1 MDIYL
6 GTILAFAFGYAP
18 QGFAVCYG
26 QELSVSQNQALFSLL
41 SNKYGGN
48 GTTNFALPDLRGRS
62 IVGQGQGPG
71 LTNIPLGQ
79 AAGVE
84 GLALTINNLPAHIHT
99 LTNGAAVV
107 TTTVQTVDNGNE
119 SIDSGNGANALGTG
133 GNMVSIYREQPSGTD
148 HIAGVTSV
156 IRGATGVAG
165 NSIPI
170 YIRNPYLGLCY
181 CIATEGIYPVR
192 P

>member
-18 QGFAVCYG
+18 QDFMLCDGRL
-26 QELSVSQNQALFSLL
+26 LSIQQYAALFAILGTTF
-41 SNKYGGN
+41 GGN
-48 GTTNFALPDLRGRS
+48 GQTTFGIPDLRGRS

-71 LTNIPLGQ
+71 LSDISWGEADGKETLMLLSSNMPSH
-79 AAGVE
+79 
-84 GLALTINNLPAHIHT
+84 AHP

-133 GNMVSIYREQPSGTD
+133 GNMVSIYREQPSGD
-148 HIAGVTSV
+148 DYIAGVTSV
-156 IRGATGVAG
+156 IRGTTGVTG
-165 NSIPI
+165 NSVPAD
-170 YIRNPYLGLCY
+170 IRNPYLALYY
-181 CIATEGIYPVR
+181 CIATEGLYPVR